1 MTIVEHCEELT
12 VLEPRARLS
21 DHAHIGRCDDVR
33 PQNQASVIG
42 HTDLISDLALVPDPP
57 TATVPIL
64 SLTVLAEP
72 DSYHAITARHHET
85 SDYRF
90 ENLRD

>member
-21 DHAHIGRCDDVR
+21 DHAHIGRSSNGHRPNSKPYLTAGNTARLFLKDEPCDHR
-33 PQNQASVIG
+33 
-42 HTDLISDLALVPDPP
+42 
-57 TATVPIL
+57 
-64 SLTVLAEP
+64 VLAEP